1 MKEQNTKNKDFL
13 SGPEILKEM
22 NISTSNND
30 NGTATED
37 IKTSYKV

>member
-22 NISTSNND
+22 NISWSGEMLD
-30 NGTATED
+30 ETAD
-37 IKTSYKV
+37 